1 MFNEEQLNE
10 ICQFI
15 MKYNSDEEFK
25 NNIQKLYDKEISK
38 LSILHI
44 FALEEILRYGTK
56 EVFDRFIAAS
66 ESYTVDKAAYF
77 FDGYTKLLNDDPYFK
92 GYKMEDMKNSPE
104 TLSAIERLA
113 FQLISS
119 TESQKEQVKKAK
131 K

>member
-66 ESYTVDKAAYF
+66 ESYTIDKASYF

-92 GYKMEDMKNSPE
+92 EYKMEDMKNSPE